1 LICATHINYR
11 ANRYTTAYQF
21 ARRAAGIGN
30 NNPYCWGNLANIE
43 HELYRFEEAE
53 FCIKKGLELAQ
64 DKKQFSFMRKIQA
77 ATLIQMG
84 DWERAVRASR
94 IALALQDSG
103 KNRANLGIAL
113 LATGKWEEAWPLY
126 AEISGRDQSS
136 RKMSYANEPLWD
148 GSKGKS
154 IVVYEEQG
162 IGDVISFASV
172 IPDVLRDCKVV
183 LDVRPHLKGLF
194 QRSFPEATVYGSFS
208 GLDVDGV
215 EQGIGEDWRP
225 KHQIDASVSI
235 GGIARYYRPS
245 PETCPGTPYLKADP
259 VRVAKWKKNFK
270 GNNKPVIGIAWS
282 GGMEHTGARH
292 RIWTLEQLLPVFK
305 AVDAVWVSLQYKD
318 AAEEIAAFRER
329 HPEIDLRQ
337 YPRATL
343 TKDYDDAAAF
353 VESLDMVF
361 AMQTA
366 VIHLA
371 GALGKE
377 CWCFVNK
384 HSQWRYGPNT
394 QTAIPWYRSVRL
406 FRNVDGWPINEAA
419 KELRAKYGAR

>member
-1 LICATHINYR
+1 LICATQINYK

-21 ARRAAGIGN
+21 ARRAAGIGSDSA
-30 NNPYCWGNLANIE
+30 YCWGNLANIE
-43 HELYRFEEAE
+43 HELYRFDQAE

-64 DKKQFSFMRKIQA
+64 DKKQFAFMRKIQA

-84 DWERAVRASR
+84 DWDRAVRASR

-103 KNRANLGIAL
+103 KNRANLGLSL
-113 LATGKWEEAWPLY
+113 LGMGKWEEAWPLY
-126 AEISGRDQSS
+126 AEISGRDRSS
-136 RKMSYANEPLWD
+136 RKMQYVDEPTWD
-148 GSKGKS
+148 GTKGKS

-172 IPDVLRDCKVV
+172 LPDLLKDCRVV
-183 LDVRPHLKGLF
+183 LDVRPQLKGLF

-208 GLDVDGV
+208 GLGKGV
-215 EQGIGEDWRP
+215 EKGIGEDWRS
-225 KHQIDASVSI
+225 KHQIDASISI

-245 PETCPGTPYLKADP
+245 PESCPGTPYLKADP
-259 VRVAKWKKNFK
+259 VRVAKWKKNWR
-270 GNNKPVIGIAWS
+270 GKPAIGIAWS
-282 GGMEHTGARH
+282 GGMEHTGARN

-305 AVDAVWVSLQYKD
+305 SVDATWVSLQYKD
-318 AAEEIAAFRER
+318 AAEEIAAFREK

-361 AMQTA
+361 CMQTA
-366 VIHLA
+366 ILHLA

-377 CWCFVNK
+377 CWGFVNK

-394 QTAIPWYRSVRL
+394 QTTLPWYKSVRL
-406 FRNVDGWPINEAA
+406 FRNVDGWPIGKAA
-419 KELRAKYGAR
+419 QELRLKYGTR